1 MANTKTAL
9 AVILTIVIIIVVLVI
24 AGLIYWFKF
33 RTKNKPQRAT
43 SRSTLESPP
52 ISFYSIPQVK
62 PAQAQQNSFLYGKVD
77 DVSKDKIQLTLYN
90 SDLEEH
96 KAELHKTGKFIFD
109 GKTKYYRRTIG
120 YDKEVEFLQNIEHKD
135 EGLRFL
141 ITMKLIQYYLESKK
155 ITPSIL
161 NDIIIY
167 SYTLFKDY
175 SEPPGEESSFNL
187 ESYLSSFTSIYLTK
201 AELLLDQLD
210 DSEIANK
217 CKDIYNDEYGLF
229 NSLVLNYK
237 SKTKVVKPIISNNL
251 DVIEEPLVEQDNSI
265 EIDIM

>member
-1 MANTKTAL
+1 MANLKTAL
-9 AVILTIVIIIVVLVI
+9 AVVLTIVIIIVVLVI

-33 RTKNKPQRAT
+33 RTKNKHQRAT
-43 SRSTLESPP
+43 PFEQSP
-52 ISFYSIPQVK
+52 ISLYSIPQVK

-96 KAELHKTGKFIFD
+96 KAELHKTGKFIFE

-135 EGLRFL
+135 EGLKFL

-175 SEPPGEESSFNL
+175 SEPPEEESSFNL

-251 DVIEEPLVEQDNSI
+251 DVIEEPLVEQENSI